1 VQRPSSAQPLPW
13 WLALWQAGRGGRG
26 WDGAVRAPCSAG
38 RPPQVWCSC
47 RPAVH
52 WRLGQSGH
60 GRRHTRPAGADGAS
74 ARARAFSTGRA
85 KFGRIR
91 SSNCGSRQPGQH
103 SWRGN
108 PALNELEDPLVLTR
122 CQRRR
127 RRPPARPPGR
137 RLRSPAGCVRFF
149 AVSFQL
155 VGADERRRSVQ
166 SCTVARAAHAG
177 GEEMRDERR
186 SGRQIAWSVPPLVA
200 GVWLAPWRGA
210 TAGPP
215 RGCHATSEC
224 VGL

>member
-1 VQRPSSAQPLPW
+1 VLQACNYKPKPLLQQPRFVSSRRWRCSGTHGKNIPPPRAR
-13 WLALWQAGRGGRG
+13 GRESRV
-26 WDGAVRAPCSAG
+26 DLDR
-38 RPPQVWCSC
+38 Q
-47 RPAVH
+47 
-52 WRLGQSGH
+52 
-60 GRRHTRPAGADGAS
+60 
-74 ARARAFSTGRA
+74 ARAFSTGRA